1 MYKLLDKVDC
11 PEDMRSFGTEDL
23 KVLCAE
29 LRDYML
35 NCCSSNP
42 GHVASSLG
50 AVEII
55 TAVHYVFDTP
65 NDSFV
70 LDVGHQAYAHKIL
83 TGRKEQFKDI
93 RTAGG
98 LSGFPNREESEYD
111 SFGVGHSS
119 TAISAALGMA
129 EAERIAGSGRKVIAL
144 VGDGALTGG
153 LSFEGLNNAGD
164 SKADLLVILNDN
176 DHSIDDIHGGLRN
189 HLMKLSTDARYNKLK
204 DTIWNRLGD
213 RPLRRTIQHLTRRL
227 KSLLIRK
234 SGGDLFEAF
243 GFRYFGPVDGN
254 DIGAV
259 VEVLQ
264 KIKGLKG
271 PRIVHCITTKG
282 CGYAPAEK
290 DPTTWH
296 APGKF
301 NVETGERIGTKY
313 QNSRYQDVFGQTL
326 CDLAEMDGRVV
337 GITPAMASGCGMTEF
352 AQRFPERFFD
362 VGIEEEHAVTFSAGL
377 ACRGLRP
384 VCNIYSSFSQRS
396 YDQIIH
402 DVALQKLPVM
412 LCFDRAGLVGEDGAT
427 HQGVFDIAAY
437 RSIPGLVISVPRNE
451 RELRNLMNSA
461 LKHDGPYII
470 RYPRGTGEGVEWK
483 DMPFEEIETGKA
495 ECLREGK
502 RIAVLCCGPV
512 CSMALDVAEELDG
525 EVGVYNFRFVKP
537 FDREMLDALCQKYE
551 YLVTI
556 EDGCLKGGLFSEV
569 SEYVAG
575 LAKGPVVEGVGV
587 PDEFIKHARQ
597 SEQREYCGLSAENL
611 RKICKK
617 YLENKK

>member
-1 MYKLLDKVDC
+1 M
-11 PEDMRSFGTEDL
+11 
-23 KVLCAE
+23 
-29 LRDYML
+29 
-35 NCCSSNP
+35 
-42 GHVASSLG
+42 
-50 AVEII
+50 
-55 TAVHYVFDTP
+55 
-65 NDSFV
+65 
-70 LDVGHQAYAHKIL
+70 
-83 TGRKEQFKDI
+83 
-93 RTAGG
+93 
-98 LSGFPNREESEYD
+98 
-111 SFGVGHSS
+111 
-119 TAISAALGMA
+119 
-129 EAERIAGSGRKVIAL
+129 
-144 VGDGALTGG
+144 
-153 LSFEGLNNAGD
+153 
-164 SKADLLVILNDN
+164 
-176 DHSIDDIHGGLRN
+176 
-189 HLMKLSTDARYNKLK
+189 
-204 DTIWNRLGD
+204 
-213 RPLRRTIQHLTRRL
+213 
-227 KSLLIRK
+227 LIRK

-512 CSMALDVAEELDG
+512 CSMALDAAEELDG

-537 FDREMLDALCQKYE
+537 FDLEMLDALCQKYE

-569 SEYVAG
+569 SEYVAR
-575 LAKGPVVEGVGV
+575 LAKGPIVEGVGV